1 MFNLHLHSWQEN
13 DYDNLVRLKE
23 RLPNALVLQDSN
35 KSSGIHNLAS
45 CWIKFLL
52 CHNPVNKN
60 ACEKCP
66 SCTFL
71 CNGSH
76 PDFYFLTAYDDEK
89 KNKII
94 NISDIRNA
102 INFLST
108 ASHISKYKIILID
121 DFSLLNVNSSNALL
135 KIIEEP
141 PANALFILLGNN
153 INQLLP
159 TIRSRCHIFTL
170 SQPSFDTALNY
181 IKNSNIQNYEFWL
194 NYYDNNPLFEIEI
207 NPVQLESLISTL
219 VEPNC
224 NNIFSLT
231 KEFNGKIVSF
241 KFFIDFMLK
250 WLSDIACAKVAKGRG
265 KYFIKYDNIFNPL
278 LPRLDLER
286 LFYLNDRVI
295 FLCSWLKH
303 PLNYKLQIESI
314 LLQYQQLFISR

>member
-1 MFNLHLHSWQEN
+1 MFNLNLHSWQEN
-13 DYDNLVRLKE
+13 DYNNLVKLKE

-35 KSSGIHNLAS
+35 KSSGIKNLAS

-52 CHNPVNKN
+52 CHNPINKT
-60 ACEKCP
+60 ACEKCS

-71 CNGSH
+71 YNDSH
-76 PDFYFLTAYDDEK
+76 PDFYLLTAYDDEK
-89 KNKII
+89 KNKSI
-94 NISDIRNA
+94 NISDTRNA

-121 DFSLLNVNSSNALL
+121 DFTLLNINSSNALL

-141 PANALFILLGNN
+141 PPHALFILLGSN

-159 TIRSRCHIFTL
+159 TIRSRCHIYTL
-170 SQPSFDTALNY
+170 SKPSFDIALDY
-181 IKNSNIQNYEFWL
+181 VKKLNIQDDEFWL

-207 NPVQLESLISTL
+207 NQAQLDSLIFTL

-241 KFFIDFMLK
+241 SFFVEFMLK
-250 WLSDIACAKVAKGRG
+250 WLSDMACAKMPNGKG

-278 LPRLDLER
+278 LSRLDLER
-286 LFYLNDRVI
+286 LFYLNDRLI
-295 FLCSWLKH
+295 FLCSWFKH
-303 PLNYKLQIESI
+303 PLNYKLQIENI